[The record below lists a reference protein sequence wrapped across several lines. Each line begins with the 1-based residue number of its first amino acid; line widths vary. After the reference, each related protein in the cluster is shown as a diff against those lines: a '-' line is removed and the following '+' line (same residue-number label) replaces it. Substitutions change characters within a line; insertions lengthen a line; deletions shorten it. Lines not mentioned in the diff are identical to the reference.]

1 MEYFYKFLSK
11 HLRVLKI
18 ENDMIYL
25 PNWRPVL
32 GECFRRSLQ
41 SKCQVN
47 ISPVPTDCVW

>member
-32 GECFRRSLQ
+32 GECFRRSLHRFWPFLG
-41 SKCQVN
+41 SLACKV
-47 ISPVPTDCVW
+47 STV